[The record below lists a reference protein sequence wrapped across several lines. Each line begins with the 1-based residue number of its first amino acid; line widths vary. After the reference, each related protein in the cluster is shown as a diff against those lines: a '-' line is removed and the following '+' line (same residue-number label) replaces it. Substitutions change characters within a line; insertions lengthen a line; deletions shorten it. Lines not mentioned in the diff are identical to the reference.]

1 VSIASRILI
10 SLPSIV
16 WGVVFIGTGSII
28 HLEDIYTLHVR
39 LISYNFTYC
48 IILPIIYLIHNPK
61 LRQLNPLKSVCAKGK
76 LENLKVK
83 TIFKE
88 KPTLEQKA
96 TLTGFTTIE

>member
-28 HLEDIYTLHVR
+28 HLV
-39 LISYNFTYC
+39 
-48 IILPIIYLIHNPK
+48 
-61 LRQLNPLKSVCAKGK
+61 KSVCAKGK